1 MPDHEAA
8 HPREAMPLSGT
19 QLTAED
25 LRRAQ
30 IAGEVSTR
38 LRLIGALREGGPR
51 SRNVVIGIVGGLDAY
66 NRIVRPML
74 AAGELVMKR
83 ARGGRIHLG
92 RVT

>member
-1 MPDHEAA
+1 MSTISARPGSVLAA
-8 HPREAMPLSGT
+8 RQEEFN
-19 QLTAED
+19 Q
-25 LRRAQ
+25 RRTV
-30 IAGEVSTR
+30 IIELETR
-38 LRLIGALREGGPR
+38 RKLIDALKEGGPR